1 MSLKV
6 HTERDPLLGINPWE
20 IPPHLV
26 AETIAEI
33 VTEAHRLVGDV
44 LTELIGFYAPAAHA
58 HRPRTTS
65 SNDLPAV
72 HESLLR
78 EAIDENKVLDLELI
92 PEPRQA
98 FDPTRQIARSVL
110 IVPLRAP
117 DGSAIAAAYLA
128 NTERHAWTTAELT
141 LLRSATR
148 IAEADAR
155 LRIATALIEERENST
170 AALAEFGADL
180 ASIERLEEFGP
191 TVARAVSRI
200 AGPDAIA
207 VVELHDNRVRLI
219 ASDGLSDRD
228 AAHLAAID
236 VADRGP
242 AGLCLTTAQ
251 ATFYGSRPDFLEDHP
266 SFGRLL
272 GDRLYHAWAFVPIV
286 SGGKALGAIV
296 CHWRLPLDVREMHRS
311 DLIEVGRIA
320 GLALGRLRVQET
332 GRQLAAIEAQLSA
345 SPSVENVIGVVA
357 DAVRHLLGAFT
368 VHLGI
373 VEGNTLRRVSSS
385 GLAETKPHFE
395 AVELPRA
402 SSVKASG
409 RTMSQIFLTPG
420 DDWTVYPALLSTR
433 ELLGAVAVLAQPIVG
448 EGETIGFLTAAYLDE
463 RDCGPYERN
472 RAQLVSVML
481 ARAIH
486 RASLFD
492 RERKITHELQ
502 RSLLPEQLPHRDD
515 YQIIARY
522 IAADAGLEVG
532 GDWFDAFPL
541 RRGSLAIALGD
552 IVGHGLKAA
561 GAAGQLR
568 SACRALAEV
577 STGPTNLVERLDEFC
592 AHASGT
598 QFATLLYGELD
609 EHTGRLEFCR
619 AGHVPPVLVLP
630 DGEARII
637 EDRGSWVIGLGVGGP
652 RVECDLMIPPGARL
666 LFFTDGLIERRGE
679 NLDTGY
685 QRLLQAV
692 RQHHALSKDEFA
704 DALIAELAGEVN
716 TDDRCL
722 LVIERHKSVTI

>member
-1 MSLKV
+1 M
-6 HTERDPLLGINPWE
+6 LGINPWE
-20 IPPHLV
+20 IAPHLV
-26 AETIAEI
+26 AETIGEI
-33 VTEAHRLVGDV
+33 ITEAHGLVGDV
-44 LTELIGFYAPAAHA
+44 LTEPIGFYAREAHA
-58 HRPRTTS
+58 HRPRTS
-65 SNDLPAV
+65 SSADLPAV
-72 HESLLR
+72 HEMLLQQ
-78 EAIDENKVLDLELI
+78 AIDDNRIIDLELI
-92 PEPRQA
+92 PEPQQA

-117 DGSAIAAAYLA
+117 DGTAIAAAYLA
-128 NTERHAWTTAELT
+128 NTQRHEWTTEELT

-155 LRIATALIEERENST
+155 LRIATALIEEREHST
-170 AALAEFGADL
+170 AALAEFGAEL
-180 ASIERLEEFGP
+180 ASIETLDDFGP
-191 TVARAVSRI
+191 TVGRAVSRI
-200 AGPDAIA
+200 ANPDAIG

-219 ASDGLSDRD
+219 ANVGLSERD

-242 AGLCLTTAQ
+242 AGLCLTTGQ

-272 GDRLYHAWAFVPIV
+272 GDRLYHAWAFVPIM
-286 SGGKALGAIV
+286 SGGRALGAIV
-296 CHWRLPLDVREMHRS
+296 GHWRLPRDIREMHRS
-311 DLIEVGRIA
+311 DLEEVGRIA

-332 GRQLAAIEAQLSA
+332 SRQLAAIEARLSA

-357 DAVRHLLGAFT
+357 EAVRHLLGAFT

-373 VEGNTLRRVSSS
+373 VEGNNLRRVSSS
-385 GLAETKPHFE
+385 GLTEVHPHYE
-395 AVELPRA
+395 SIELSRSTRSQAPARA
-402 SSVKASG
+402 G
-409 RTMSQIFLTPG
+409 SQIFLTPG
-420 DDWTVYPALLSTR
+420 DDWSVFPALVSAR
-433 ELLGAVAVLAQPIVG
+433 ELLGAVAVLAQPIVS

-492 RERKITHELQ
+492 RERNITHELQ

-515 YQIIARY
+515 YDILARY
-522 IAADAGLEVG
+522 LAADAGLEVG

-541 RRGSLAIALGD
+541 RRGGLAIALGD

-592 AHASGT
+592 VHAKGT

-609 EHTGRLEFCR
+609 EQTGRLEFCR
-619 AGHVPPVLVLP
+619 AGHVPPVLVRP
-630 DGEARII
+630 DGTASMI
-637 EDRGSWVIGLGVGGP
+637 EDHGSWVIGLGVGGP
-652 RVECDLMIPPGARL
+652 RDQCELTLTPGSRL

-685 QRLLQAV
+685 QRLLGAV
-692 RQHHALSKDEFA
+692 QRHHGLSKDAFA
-704 DALIAELAGEVN
+704 DALIDELAGEVN

-722 LVIERHKSVTI
+722 LVIERR